1 VHAPNPFGPGP
12 HLERRARPVCRPRRR
27 GPSKCP
33 ATARDAPLAG
43 TSQHAV
49 PPPTSAACLLAG
61 TREGRVAPT
70 HRVTGAPRMIAA
82 RSQSRARARRRRGA
96 APCPTDL
103 ARCLQWRR
111 LLSKCISAAAPHYI
125 STRRRTLQAPI
136 TPDQTG

>member
-1 VHAPNPFGPGP
+1 MHRIPSA
-12 HLERRARPVCRPRRR
+12 LARTWSDALGLCVDHVDGAQASVQPPRVT
-27 GPSKCP
+27 P
-33 ATARDAPLAG
+33 PLAG